1 MNERPMTSPRVET
14 DDELLLRLQSGDEEA
29 FLTLYRRRQAG
40 LFRFALHMSGS
51 MTVAEDV
58 TQEVFLALLRE
69 DCGYD
74 PDRGTLSGYLFGI
87 ARNLVLRH
95 LERGRPEV
103 ALDTDSDDFSQPELA
118 VLDDP
123 LLDLTRR
130 EGIDAL
136 RRAVQALPRRYREVV
151 VLCDLEEVD
160 YADAAVALG
169 CPIGTVRSRMHR
181 ARGLLLEKLHQERNP
196 RQALGTL
203 KPARCVS

>member
-1 MNERPMTSPRVET
+1 MTLAPAES
-14 DDELLLRLQSGDEEA
+14 DDDLLLRLQSGDEEA
-29 FLTLYRRRQAG
+29 FLALYRRRQAG
-40 LFRFALHMSGS
+40 LFRFATHMTGS
-51 MTVAEDV
+51 TAVAEDV
-58 TQEVFLALLRE
+58 TQEVFLALLRQ

-87 ARNLVLRH
+87 ARKQVLRH
-95 LERGRPEV
+95 LERGRSDV
-103 ALDTDSDDFSQPELA
+103 ALDTDADDLARPELA
-118 VLDDP
+118 VVDDP

-169 CPIGTVRSRMHR
+169 CPIGTVRSRLHR
-181 ARGLLLEKLHQERNP
+181 ARGLLLERLRQEPNP

-203 KPARCVS
+203 KPVRCVS